1 MKHLLTIILI
11 GLISFQVYAQKVAS
25 YSTGTAGQADYESF
39 GFWINENGQRSYIT
53 YNYGADRKE
62 SRISYLG
69 VSNFNGVKSFKIQFS
84 NKLILHVMSNGD
96 QLQIADMNGK
106 YSKAFKWEYEGPVN
120 GIGTFCK
127 VCAIDAKDAKS
138 VVEQYFK

>member
-1 MKHLLTIILI
+1 MKQVLITILV
-11 GLISFQVYAQKVAS
+11 GFLYFQANAQKVAS

-39 GFWINENGQRSYIT
+39 GFWINENGQRSFIT

-84 NKLILHVMSNGD
+84 NKLTLHVMSNGE

-120 GIGTFCK
+120 GVGTFCK
-127 VCAIDAKDAKS
+127 VCATDAKDAKT